1 MTDLADDLRLDH
13 EPVGRKH
20 AQVTE
25 AARHLFMAH
34 GYSATSMDAIARE
47 AGVSKA
53 TLYSYFVSKEALF
66 AQLVTEECAAI
77 QADISSPTLDAG
89 LVEGLRRFARDY
101 VRLFSR
107 KRERSMCRIMANE
120 SARFPDLCWYF
131 YEIGPMATTR
141 ELAQFLLKA
150 RDAGYIA
157 FDDAMTCASQFLSLI
172 RGDLPLLAILSL
184 EDATSHR
191 IEADIDA
198 GLRTFMR
205 AYGVAGTNPPV

>member
-1 MTDLADDLRLDH
+1 MTDVADDLRPEH
-13 EPVGRKH
+13 EPLGRKH
-20 AQVTE
+20 AQVAL
-25 AARHLFMAH
+25 AARRLFMAQ
-34 GYSATSMDAIARE
+34 GFNATSMDSIARE

-66 AQLVTEECAAI
+66 AQLVTDECAAI
-77 QADISSPTLDAG
+77 QADLSSPTLDTG
-89 LVEGLRRFARDY
+89 LVEGLRRFAHDY

-120 SARFPDLCWYF
+120 STRFPDLCWYF
-131 YEIGPMATTR
+131 YEIGPLATTR
-141 ELAQFLLKA
+141 VLAQFLLDA
-150 RDAGYIA
+150 RDAGFID

-172 RGDLPLLAILSL
+172 RGDLPLLAMLSL

-191 IEADIDA
+191 IEADIEA

-205 AYGVAGTNPPV
+205 AYGVGDMIPRD